1 MSELKKCCRYCSNFR
16 NNRCCLEPFEV
27 EYIEDCFSGDECF
40 DGVDF
45 DEIEDK
51 IQENIVIKNPDDFCC
66 KYYY

>member
-16 NNRCCLEPFEV
+16 NNKCQLDLFEV
-27 EYIEDCFSGDECF
+27 EYIEDCFDDECF

-45 DEIEDK
+45 DEIDDQ
-51 IQENIVIKNPDDFCC
+51 IQNNIIIKDPDDFYC